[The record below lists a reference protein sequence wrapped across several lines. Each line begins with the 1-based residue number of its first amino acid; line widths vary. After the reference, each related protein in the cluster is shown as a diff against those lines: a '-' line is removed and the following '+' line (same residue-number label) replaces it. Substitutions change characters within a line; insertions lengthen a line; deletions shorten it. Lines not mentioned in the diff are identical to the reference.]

1 MRKTFVALLFLC
13 SINGFS
19 QNRINDHNT
28 IGWYAFFLTAKI
40 SGKVSAHVEY
50 QWRRTNFVEGWQQSL
65 PRIGLNYK
73 INANVTTQ
81 AGYAWIFTY
90 PYGEHTIAS
99 VAKTFPEHRAYEQ
112 VTITA
117 PVGKTS
123 LSNRL
128 RLEQRWIGRFN

>member
-1 MRKTFVALLFLC
+1 M
-13 SINGFS
+13 
-19 QNRINDHNT
+19 
-28 IGWYAFFLTAKI
+28 
-40 SGKVSAHVEY
+40 EY

-128 RLEQRWIGRFN
+128 RLEQRWIGRFNSIESEKPDKYVYVNRVRYMPRLDIPLQKR